1 MKIAVTGSNGFLAS
15 YFRKFT
21 NISSDKIIYLTTSIK
36 NKNFSKTEKI
46 IKCETLYGDIEKKLR
61 LQKIN
66 TIIHFASVIPKF
78 FKNADDR
85 LFFNNIE
92 MMNNLYKF
100 SVKNKLKKFIYLS
113 GFGSMDHPENLD
125 IKDFYT
131 MSKITGE
138 HFCSIMNFK
147 KIDAVSLRISAP
159 YGEYSKNKNV
169 LNIFLNKALK
179 NEDIIVYGKGSR
191 EQNFTYAGD
200 ILNALE
206 LILKKKI
213 SGTYNVTSN
222 QNISM
227 FNLAKL
233 IKEIT
238 KSKSRIV
245 FNNKVDPQESYRPK
259 YNSKKA
265 FKTFGYKSK
274 FDLKDGLQKYINWYL
289 Q

>member
-1 MKIAVTGSNGFLAS
+1 
-15 YFRKFT
+15 
-21 NISSDKIIYLTTSIK
+21 
-36 NKNFSKTEKI
+36 
-46 IKCETLYGDIEKKLR
+46 
-61 LQKIN
+61 
-66 TIIHFASVIPKF
+66 
-78 FKNADDR
+78 
-85 LFFNNIE
+85 
-92 MMNNLYKF
+92 
-100 SVKNKLKKFIYLS
+100 
-113 GFGSMDHPENLD
+113 MDHPENLD

-169 LNIFLNKALK
+169 LNIFLDKALK
-179 NEDIIVYGKGSR
+179 NEDIIVYGNGSR